1 MAGMSPGS
9 TLVLPPELE
18 ERLERLGLEFQ
29 AEFLGKALARR
40 QGNFEV
46 LSELASILTR
56 LGRLEEGLAAD
67 EQLVR
72 LAPKEPIVHYNLA
85 CSLALLGRVDLAID
99 ALERAED
106 LGYDDVPHLEEDEDL
121 VSLRSSPRY
130 RALLE
135 RLRARG

>member
-1 MAGMSPGS
+1 MGGMSPGS

-40 QGNFEV
+40 HGNFEV

-85 CSLALLGRVDLAID
+85 CSLARLGRIDPAID
-99 ALERAED
+99 ALEHAES
-106 LGYDDVPHLEEDEDL
+106 LGYQDVPHMEEDEDL
-121 VSLRSSPRY
+121 ASLRSSPRY